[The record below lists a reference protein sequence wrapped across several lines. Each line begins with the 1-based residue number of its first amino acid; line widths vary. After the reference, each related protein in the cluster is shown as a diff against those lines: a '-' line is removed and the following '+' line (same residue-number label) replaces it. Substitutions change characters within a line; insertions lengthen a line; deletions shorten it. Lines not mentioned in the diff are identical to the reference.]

1 MIKEEAEVKTEEILQ
16 EMIRNSMIITGLR
29 ILEEEEVIMIDKEE
43 ENFQG
48 ITTTTTIKIEVTMIQ
63 EGQEILEEA
72 TGITTMIMR

>member
-16 EMIRNSMIITGLR
+16 EMIRNSMIIPGLR

-43 ENFQG
+43 ENFQVV
-48 ITTTTTIKIEVTMIQ
+48 TTTTIKIEVTMIQ

>member
-43 ENFQG
+43 ENFQVV
-48 ITTTTTIKIEVTMIQ
+48 TTTTIKIEVTMIQ

>member
-48 ITTTTTIKIEVTMIQ
+48 VTTTTTIKIEVTMIQ